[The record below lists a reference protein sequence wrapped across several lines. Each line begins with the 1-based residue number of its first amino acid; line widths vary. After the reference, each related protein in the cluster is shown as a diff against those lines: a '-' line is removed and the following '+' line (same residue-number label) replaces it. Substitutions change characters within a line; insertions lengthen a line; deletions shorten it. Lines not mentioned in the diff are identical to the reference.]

1 MKVPSGM
8 FSLMQ
13 NRFRTSVHQQRRAI
27 TVLELLVTMFV
38 AGILLSVLLPAV
50 QSARETAR
58 RAHCQNNL
66 RQIGIALHLHHDTY
80 QNLPLGWSEVTG
92 KPIATGWIPD
102 LLPFLEQTELR
113 SQVQSD
119 WPLSFS
125 EGKPAGSGFSVTT
138 NSAATSLMKTPA
150 VLLCPSDVAEGT
162 FRLYMENHRTADG
175 EPDPLSEEVLME
187 LPQANYV
194 GIAGYADPDEPA
206 GYDGSGVFVHRR
218 RVSFRDLTNGLSQVA
233 VISERTAR
241 KLPSTWLGF
250 HVLGEDAPA
259 RVLGFCSLGPNAA
272 TSDECELDSRHPG
285 CIQVLFADGRVQPVH
300 DGVDTQIYR
309 RMAMRAE

>member
-1 MKVPSGM
+1 MCVSAEM
-8 FSLMQ
+8 NSVMQ
-13 NRFRTSVHQQRRAI
+13 IHRGSSEHQQRRAI
-27 TVLELLVTMFV
+27 TVLELLVTLFV

-58 RAHCQNNL
+58 RAHCLNNL
-66 RQIGIALHLHHDTY
+66 RQLGIALHLHHDTF
-80 QNLPLGWSEVTG
+80 QCLPAGWSEVSG
-92 KPIATGWIPD
+92 KPVATGWIPD

-113 SQVQSD
+113 LKVQSE
-119 WPLSFS
+119 WPQVFS
-125 EGKPAGSGFSVTT
+125 EGIPTESGFSVAA
-138 NSAATSLMKTPA
+138 NSATNGLMKTPS

-162 FRLYMENHRTADG
+162 FRLYLEDHNVSDG
-175 EPDPLSEEVLME
+175 DSDPLSEEVLME

-194 GIAGYADPDEPA
+194 GIAGYTDPDEPA
-206 GYDGSGVFVHRR
+206 GFDGSGVFMHRR
-218 RVSFRDLTNGLSQVA
+218 RISFRDLTNGLSHVA

-259 RVLGFCSLGPNAA
+259 RVLGFCNLGPNLP

-285 CIQVLFADGRVQPVH
+285 CVQVVFADGHVEPVFN
-300 DGVDTQIYR
+300 GVDQQIYR

>member
-1 MKVPSGM
+1 MI
-8 FSLMQ
+8 SLMQ
-13 NRFRTSVHQQRRAI
+13 NRNRTLVHQGRRAI
-27 TVLELLVTMFV
+27 TVLELLVAMFV

-58 RAHCQNNL
+58 TAYCQNNL
-66 RQIGIALHLHHDTY
+66 RQLGIALHLHHDTY
-80 QNLPLGWSEVTG
+80 QNLPAGWSEVAG
-92 KPIATGWIPD
+92 KPLATGWIPD
-102 LLPFLEQTELR
+102 LLPFLEQTELK

-119 WPLSFS
+119 WPMLFS
-125 EGKPAGSGFSVTT
+125 EGVPTGSGFSVTS
-138 NSAATSLMKTPA
+138 NISATSSLMKTPT

-162 FRLYMENHRTADG
+162 FRLYLENHRTADG

-194 GIAGYADPDEPA
+194 GIAGSADPDEPA
-206 GYDGSGVFVHRR
+206 GYDGTGVFVHRR
-218 RVSFRDLTNGLSQVA
+218 RISFRDLTNGLSQVA

-285 CIQVLFADGRVQPVH
+285 SIQVLFADGHVQPIY